1 MNTNFKIDF
10 VNFNKLDDETL
21 KLVWKWRISD
31 QIRSKMTDQRV
42 FSLEE
47 HMEFC
52 SKLKNRR
59 DVLFVLVYCNDTPV
73 GVLTYKEIDPIS
85 HSCVPGCYFVNA
97 PKNVS
102 SLVSTMMG
110 AYLHKQGIYV
120 FRTIV
125 LKNNIQSLLFNT
137 LKCNYKIV
145 REDNLYYYLENDF
158 SKLDEEIQK
167 NKADYAKALL
177 QNNKVKFNI

>member
-21 KLVWKWRISD
+21 KLVWKWRTSD

-47 HMEFC
+47 HMQFC
-52 SKLKNRR
+52 VKLKERN
-59 DVLFVLVYCNDTPV
+59 DVLFVLVYCNDTPI
-73 GVLTYKEIDPIS
+73 GVLTYKEIDLNS

-102 SLVSTMMG
+102 SLASIMMG
-110 AYLHKQGIYV
+110 DYLYNQGIYV
-120 FRTIV
+120 FRAIV
-125 LKNNIQSLLFNT
+125 LKNNIQALLFNT

-145 REDNLYYYLENDF
+145 REDDLYYYLEYNF
-158 SKLDEEIQK
+158 SKFDGKIQQK
-167 NKADYAKALL
+167 EADYVNSLL
-177 QNNKVKFNI
+177 QNNNVKFNI

>member
-1 MNTNFKIDF
+1 MKTNFKIDF

-21 KLVWKWRISD
+21 KLVWKWRTSD
-31 QIRSKMTDQRV
+31 LIRSKMTDQRV

-73 GVLTYKEIDPIS
+73 GVLTYKDIDPIS

>member
-1 MNTNFKIDF
+1 MKTNFKIDF

-21 KLVWKWRISD
+21 KLVWKWRTSD
-31 QIRSKMTDQRV
+31 LIRSKMTDQRV

>member
-52 SKLKNRR
+52 SKLKNRS

-73 GVLTYKEIDPIS
+73 GVLTYKDIDPIS

-110 AYLHKQGIYV
+110 DYLYKQGIYV
-120 FRTIV
+120 FRAIV

-137 LKCNYKIV
+137 LKCNCKIV
-145 REDNLYYYLENDF
+145 KEDDLYYNLEYDF

-167 NKADYAKALL
+167 NESHYARSLL
-177 QNNKVKFNI
+177 QNNEVKFNI

>member
-21 KLVWKWRISD
+21 KLVWKWRTSD
-31 QIRSKMTDQRV
+31 LIRSKMTDQRV